1 MKILPLIGCFF
12 LAACA
17 AKPLAAPAPAQ
28 PPFSPLPAGLPAAPA
43 PALTPEQ
50 IQAAEALRAEAIQL
64 LYSKDPA
71 VKNPRLAFEKFLAAA
86 EIGDPISMDH
96 VGGFHSTGLAGV
108 EKSCPKALG
117 WFEKSAQ
124 AGYPMAMNNL
134 AYTLVTCPDQK
145 LRDPEK
151 AEDLLKFLFL
161 NSEGYFAWLD
171 TYAAVLAAQGR
182 FTQAARTLDVV
193 IDLVSLV
200 GGNPERIDEMKKT
213 RAAYRKK
220 KTLADPSHSDR
231 KNFKKPS
238 VQ

>member
-1 MKILPLIGCFF
+1 VRKFPYLGLLL

-17 AKPLAAPAPAQ
+17 AKPIAAPTTPPPASPPNPVGLSAP
-28 PPFSPLPAGLPAAPA
+28 PAS
-43 PALTPEQ
+43 ALTPEQ
-50 IQAAEALRAEAIQL
+50 IQKAEALRAEAIQL

-71 VKNPRLAFEKFLAAA
+71 VKNPRLAYDKFLAAA

-96 VGGFHSTGLAGV
+96 VGGFHSTGSAGV
-108 EKSCPKALG
+108 EKSCPKALS
-117 WFEKSAQ
+117 WFEKSAF

-134 AYTLVTCPDQK
+134 AYTLVTCPDLK

-182 FTQAARTLDVV
+182 FPQAARTLDVV

-200 GGNPERIDEMKKT
+200 GGNPERIDEMKKA
-213 RAAYRKK
+213 RAAYRRK
-220 KTLADPSHSDR
+220 KTLPDASHSDPS
-231 KNFKKPS
+231 NFKKRS
-238 VQ
+238 KQ